1 MASYSSSSSW
11 PFFFFLLV
19 SSLCMFGMNIS
30 TTSAQL
36 SPSFY
41 SSSCP
46 NVLFTIQNAVLNAI
60 SNEPRMG
67 ASLLRL
73 HFHDCFVN
81 VNGDAF
87 CLVSFTM
94 CMFPSCTKFQNAQ
107 QRRRFLARL
116 ATFSILDITN
126 KIIAYVLNYRAAMH
140 PFYWMTHRVD
150 VIDTIKAQVEVLCPK
165 TVSCSDIL
173 AVAARDSVAALGGRP
188 WIVQLGRRD
197 AKTASKSDANT
208 NLPPATLSLSGLIT
222 SFSNKGFTTKEMVIL
237 SGSHSIGQAR
247 CTTFRSRIHNETNID
262 APFATLRKASCPTSG
277 NDNNLAPLDA
287 TPTFFDNT
295 YYKNLVS
302 KKGLLHSDQELFNGG
317 STDVQVTAYS
327 NDNPTFMTD
336 FAVAMVKMG
345 NLSPLTVS
353 SFCMFD
359 MNISTAS
366 AQLSSTF
373 YASSCPNLLPTIQ
386 AAVVNAVSNEA
397 RMGASLLRLHFH
409 DCFGCDA
416 SILLDDT
423 SSFTGEKTAGPNAN
437 SVRGFDVI
445 DTIKTQVEALC
456 PKTVSCADILAVAAR
471 DSVAA
476 LGGRPWVVQLGRRDA
491 KTASMSDANSNL
503 PAATLGLS
511 GLITSFSNKGFTTK
525 EMVILS
531 GSHSIGQARCTTF
544 RSRIHNETNI
554 DAPFATSLKT
564 SCPTS
569 GNDNNLSPLE
579 ATPTFFDNT
588 YYKNLVS
595 KKGLLHSDQEL
606 FNGGSTDAQVTT
618 YSNDNPTFLTDFAVA
633 MVKMGNLSPL
643 TGSNGEI
650 RTNCRKLN

>member
-1 MASYSSSSSW
+1 MAYSSSSSSW

-30 TTSAQL
+30 TTTAQL

-46 NVLFTIQNAVLNAI
+46 NVLFTIQNAVLTAI

-73 HFHDCFVN
+73 HFHDCF
-81 VNGDAF
+81 GCDASI
-87 CLVSFTM
+87 LLDDTSSFTGEKTAG
-94 CMFPSCTKFQNAQ
+94 PNANSV
-107 QRRRFLARL
+107 RGY
-116 ATFSILDITN
+116 DI
-126 KIIAYVLNYRAAMH
+126 
-140 PFYWMTHRVD
+140 
-150 VIDTIKAQVEVLCPK
+150 IDTIKAQVEALCPN
-165 TVSCSDIL
+165 TVSCADIL
-173 AVAARDSVAALGGRP
+173 AVAARDSVAAMGGRP

-197 AKTASKSDANT
+197 AKTASKNDANS

-262 APFATLRKASCPTSG
+262 ASFATSRKASCPTSG

-287 TPTFFDNT
+287 TPIVFDNT

-317 STDVQVTAYS
+317 STDAQVTAYS
-327 NDNPTFMTD
+327 NDNPTFLTD

-353 SFCMFD
+353 SLCMFG
-359 MNISTAS
+359 MHISTTS

-373 YASSCPNLLPTIQ
+373 YATSCPNLLPTIQ
-386 AAVVNAVSNEA
+386 AAVVNAVSNEP

-456 PKTVSCADILAVAAR
+456 AKTVSCADILAVAAR

-531 GSHSIGQARCTTF
+531 GSHSIGQAKCTTF

-569 GNDNNLSPLE
+569 GNDNNLSPLD
-579 ATPTFFDNT
+579 ATPIIFDNT

>member
-11 PFFFFLLV
+11 PFFFFVLV

-60 SNEPRMG
+60 TNEPRMG

-73 HFHDCFVN
+73 HFHDCF
-81 VNGDAF
+81 GCDASI
-87 CLVSFTM
+87 LLDDTTSFTGEKTAG
-94 CMFPSCTKFQNAQ
+94 PNANSV
-107 QRRRFLARL
+107 RGF
-116 ATFSILDITN
+116 
-126 KIIAYVLNYRAAMH
+126 
-140 PFYWMTHRVD
+140 D
-150 VIDTIKAQVEVLCPK
+150 VIDTIKAQVEALCPK
-165 TVSCSDIL
+165 TVSCADIL

-197 AKTASKSDANT
+197 AKTASKSDANS

-262 APFATLRKASCPTSG
+262 APFATLRKTSCPTSG

-317 STDVQVTAYS
+317 STDAQVTAYN
-327 NDNPTFMTD
+327 NDNP
-336 FAVAMVKMG
+336 
-345 NLSPLTVS
+345 
-353 SFCMFD
+353 
-359 MNISTAS
+359 
-366 AQLSSTF
+366 
-373 YASSCPNLLPTIQ
+373 
-386 AAVVNAVSNEA
+386 
-397 RMGASLLRLHFH
+397 R
-409 DCFGCDA
+409 
-416 SILLDDT
+416 
-423 SSFTGEKTAGPNAN
+423 
-437 SVRGFDVI
+437 
-445 DTIKTQVEALC
+445 
-456 PKTVSCADILAVAAR
+456 
-471 DSVAA
+471 
-476 LGGRPWVVQLGRRDA
+476 
-491 KTASMSDANSNL
+491 
-503 PAATLGLS
+503 
-511 GLITSFSNKGFTTK
+511 
-525 EMVILS
+525 
-531 GSHSIGQARCTTF
+531 
-544 RSRIHNETNI
+544 
-554 DAPFATSLKT
+554 
-564 SCPTS
+564 
-569 GNDNNLSPLE
+569 
-579 ATPTFFDNT
+579 
-588 YYKNLVS
+588 
-595 KKGLLHSDQEL
+595 
-606 FNGGSTDAQVTT
+606 
-618 YSNDNPTFLTDFAVA
+618 FLTDFAVA

>member
-1 MASYSSSSSW
+1 MAYSSSSSSW

-30 TTSAQL
+30 TTTAQL

-46 NVLFTIQNAVLNAI
+46 NVLFTIQNAVLTAI

-73 HFHDCFVN
+73 HFHDCF
-81 VNGDAF
+81 GCDASI
-87 CLVSFTM
+87 LLDDTSSFTGEKTA
-94 CMFPSCTKFQNAQ
+94 FPNANSV
-107 QRRRFLARL
+107 RGY
-116 ATFSILDITN
+116 DI
-126 KIIAYVLNYRAAMH
+126 
-140 PFYWMTHRVD
+140 
-150 VIDTIKAQVEVLCPK
+150 IDTIKAQVEALCPK
-165 TVSCSDIL
+165 IVSCADIL

-197 AKTASKSDANT
+197 AKTASKNDANT

-262 APFATLRKASCPTSG
+262 APFATLRKTSCPTSG

-287 TPTFFDNT
+287 TPLLFDNT

-317 STDVQVTAYS
+317 STDAQVTAYS
-327 NDNPTFMTD
+327 NDNPTFLTD

-353 SFCMFD
+353 SLCMFG
-359 MNISTAS
+359 MNISITS

-373 YASSCPNLLPTIQ
+373 YATSCPNLLPTIQ

-437 SVRGFDVI
+437 SVRGFNVI
-445 DTIKTQVEALC
+445 DTIKTQVEAIC

-511 GLITSFSNKGFTTK
+511 GLIASFSTKGFTTK

-569 GNDNNLSPLE
+569 GNDNNLSPLD
-579 ATPTFFDNT
+579 ATPIIFDNT

-606 FNGGSTDAQVTT
+606 FNSGSTDAQVTT

>member
-1 MASYSSSSSW
+1 MAYSSSSSSW
-11 PFFFFLLV
+11 PFFFFVLV

-30 TTSAQL
+30 PTTAQL

-46 NVLFTIQNAVLNAI
+46 NVLFTIQNAVLTAI

-73 HFHDCFVN
+73 HFHDCFL
-81 VNGDAF
+81 AYKY
-87 CLVSFTM
+87 M
-94 CMFPSCTKFQNAQ
+94 CMFPSCTEFRNTQ
-107 QRRRFLARL
+107 QRLRFLARTGCD
-116 ATFSILDITN
+116 ASILLDDTSSFTGEKTAGPNANSVRGYDI
-126 KIIAYVLNYRAAMH
+126 
-140 PFYWMTHRVD
+140 
-150 VIDTIKAQVEVLCPK
+150 IDTIKAQVEALCPN
-165 TVSCSDIL
+165 TVSCADIL
-173 AVAARDSVAALGGRP
+173 AVAARDSVAAMGGRP

-197 AKTASKSDANT
+197 AKTASKNDANT

-222 SFSNKGFTTKEMVIL
+222 SFTNKGFTTKEMVIL

-262 APFATLRKASCPTSG
+262 ASFATSRKASCPTSG

-287 TPTFFDNT
+287 TPIIFDNT

-317 STDVQVTAYS
+317 STDAQVTAYS
-327 NDNPTFMTD
+327 IDNPTFLTD

-345 NLSPLTVS
+345 NLSPLTANS
-353 SFCMFD
+353 SSLKSSQSWLPIVHLLLGHSFSLFQYHHC
-359 MNISTAS
+359 TTS

-423 SSFTGEKTAGPNAN
+423 SSFTGKKTAGPNAN

-445 DTIKTQVEALC
+445 DTIKTQVEAIC
-456 PKTVSCADILAVAAR
+456 TKIVSCADILAVAAR
-471 DSVAA
+471 YSVAA

-511 GLITSFSNKGFTTK
+511 GLITSFSNK
-525 EMVILS
+525 
-531 GSHSIGQARCTTF
+531 
-544 RSRIHNETNI
+544 
-554 DAPFATSLKT
+554 
-564 SCPTS
+564 
-569 GNDNNLSPLE
+569 
-579 ATPTFFDNT
+579 
-588 YYKNLVS
+588 
-595 KKGLLHSDQEL
+595 
-606 FNGGSTDAQVTT
+606 
-618 YSNDNPTFLTDFAVA
+618 
-633 MVKMGNLSPL
+633 
-643 TGSNGEI
+643 
-650 RTNCRKLN
+650 

>member
-1 MASYSSSSSW
+1 MAYSSSSSSW

-30 TTSAQL
+30 TTTAQL

-46 NVLFTIQNAVLNAI
+46 N
-60 SNEPRMG
+60 G
-67 ASLLRL
+67 CDASILL
-73 HFHDCFVN
+73 D
-81 VNGDAF
+81 DTS
-87 CLVSFTM
+87 SFTGEKTA
-94 CMFPSCTKFQNAQ
+94 FPNANSV
-107 QRRRFLARL
+107 RGY
-116 ATFSILDITN
+116 DI
-126 KIIAYVLNYRAAMH
+126 
-140 PFYWMTHRVD
+140 
-150 VIDTIKAQVEVLCPK
+150 IDTIKAQVEALCPK
-165 TVSCSDIL
+165 IVSCADIL

-197 AKTASKSDANT
+197 AKTASKNDANT

-262 APFATLRKASCPTSG
+262 APFATLRKTSCPTSG

-287 TPTFFDNT
+287 TPLLFDNT

-317 STDVQVTAYS
+317 STDAQVTAYS
-327 NDNPTFMTD
+327 NDNPTFLTD

-353 SFCMFD
+353 EINYLCLKNF
-359 MNISTAS
+359 TG
-366 AQLSSTF
+366 QLDE
-373 YASSCPNLLPTIQ
+373 N
-386 AAVVNAVSNEA
+386 
-397 RMGASLLRLHFH
+397 
-409 DCFGCDA
+409 GCDA

-437 SVRGFDVI
+437 SVRGFNVI
-445 DTIKTQVEALC
+445 DTIKTQVEAIC

-511 GLITSFSNKGFTTK
+511 GLITSFSTKGFTTK

-569 GNDNNLSPLE
+569 GNDNNLSPLD
-579 ATPTFFDNT
+579 ATPIIFDNT

-606 FNGGSTDAQVTT
+606 FNSGSTDAQVTT
-618 YSNDNPTFLTDFAVA
+618 YSNVNPTFLTDFAVA

>member
-1 MASYSSSSSW
+1 MASYCSSSSW
-11 PFFFFLLV
+11 PFFFFVLV

-30 TTSAQL
+30 TT
-36 SPSFY
+36 
-41 SSSCP
+41 
-46 NVLFTIQNAVLNAI
+46 
-60 SNEPRMG
+60 
-67 ASLLRL
+67 
-73 HFHDCFVN
+73 
-81 VNGDAF
+81 
-87 CLVSFTM
+87 
-94 CMFPSCTKFQNAQ
+94 
-107 QRRRFLARL
+107 
-116 ATFSILDITN
+116 
-126 KIIAYVLNYRAAMH
+126 
-140 PFYWMTHRVD
+140 
-150 VIDTIKAQVEVLCPK
+150 
-165 TVSCSDIL
+165 
-173 AVAARDSVAALGGRP
+173 
-188 WIVQLGRRD
+188 
-197 AKTASKSDANT
+197 
-208 NLPPATLSLSGLIT
+208 
-222 SFSNKGFTTKEMVIL
+222 
-237 SGSHSIGQAR
+237 
-247 CTTFRSRIHNETNID
+247 
-262 APFATLRKASCPTSG
+262 
-277 NDNNLAPLDA
+277 
-287 TPTFFDNT
+287 
-295 YYKNLVS
+295 
-302 KKGLLHSDQELFNGG
+302 
-317 STDVQVTAYS
+317 
-327 NDNPTFMTD
+327 
-336 FAVAMVKMG
+336 
-345 NLSPLTVS
+345 
-353 SFCMFD
+353 
-359 MNISTAS
+359 S

-445 DTIKTQVEALC
+445 DTIKTQVEAIC
-456 PKTVSCADILAVAAR
+456 PKIVSCADILAVAAR

-554 DAPFATSLKT
+554 DAPFATALKT

-569 GNDNNLSPLE
+569 GNDNNLSPLD
-579 ATPTFFDNT
+579 ATPIIFDNT

-618 YSNDNPTFLTDFAVA
+618 YSNDNPTFLTGFAVA